1 MQINVSELPALS
13 ADEDGGIGGS
23 GVIGGVE
30 GSLPYVERPCEMLV
44 ISWGEEEKGPRCP
57 SALPYLSSRTCGQ
70 TMSSGEEQICMNCM
84 IFLVLFLYG
93 IGVNAD

>member
-44 ISWGEEEKGPRCP
+44 ISWGEEE
-57 SALPYLSSRTCGQ
+57 
-70 TMSSGEEQICMNCM
+70 
-84 IFLVLFLYG
+84 
-93 IGVNAD
+93 